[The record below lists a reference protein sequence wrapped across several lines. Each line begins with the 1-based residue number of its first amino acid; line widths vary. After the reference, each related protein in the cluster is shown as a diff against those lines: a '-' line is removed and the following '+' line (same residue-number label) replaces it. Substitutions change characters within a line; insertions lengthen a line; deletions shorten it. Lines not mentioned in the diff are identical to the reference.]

1 MSSPRWRCGWRLAS
15 LSRCHRL
22 RYPAYALMGRS
33 SNPPWPRLGG
43 AFLFATRSPAPT
55 PQIRATTARAR
66 QLHSRMCSTI
76 AAATMSRSTSVRGRS
91 FFPTFQPSA
100 NHTSLRNSS
109 ATVGAQS
116 MWSLENKEGTYVKG
130 GKNRADRPL
139 LAGHVSCIEFTR
151 SGSNIGYATDGEQ
164 EMATS
169 PSAAERQAAIES
181 MKAWQ
186 EARDTHVPGSKEYST
201 LHEEYLKAL
210 AVYHNHGK

>member
-1 MSSPRWRCGWRLAS
+1 M
-15 LSRCHRL
+15 
-22 RYPAYALMGRS
+22 
-33 SNPPWPRLGG
+33 
-43 AFLFATRSPAPT
+43 
-55 PQIRATTARAR
+55 
-66 QLHSRMCSTI
+66 
-76 AAATMSRSTSVRGRS
+76 
-91 FFPTFQPSA
+91 
-100 NHTSLRNSS
+100 RNSS
-109 ATVGAQS
+109 ATVAAQGIGA
-116 MWSLENKEGTYVKG
+116 LENRAGASVRG

-164 EMATS
+164 QMATS

-210 AVYHNHGK
+210 AMYHNLGK